1 MVQFSGNCGIIA
13 SEYRFSVYEREV
25 REYAANSP
33 PNGCLFSKYWAFH
46 VHQAPGRHDGAD
58 DSLYFEYLI
67 DEVVPL
73 GKLSLVLLWST
84 LMIATAILTRQL
96 NVWANQIAIDNA
108 HRVSY
113 DVRQALFTK
122 TANLSGSQKQRL
134 LIARA
139 MLYDTHMLIL
149 DEATS
154 NVDTN
159 TEQQVQR
166 AMQAL
171 MRGKTCFVIAHRL
184 STIQNA
190 DKILVMEHGDVVEQ
204 GTHETLMAQKG
215 VYYRLYAAQFE

>member
-96 NVWANQIAIDNA
+96 NVWANRIAIDNA
-108 HRVSY
+108 HRV
-113 DVRQALFTK
+113 
-122 TANLSGSQKQRL
+122 
-134 LIARA
+134 
-139 MLYDTHMLIL
+139 
-149 DEATS
+149 
-154 NVDTN
+154 
-159 TEQQVQR
+159 
-166 AMQAL
+166 
-171 MRGKTCFVIAHRL
+171 